1 MKMEQIYHS
10 VTLDRDKCRGCT
22 NCIKNCPTEAIRV
35 RDGKAVILETKCI
48 DCGECIRICPQH
60 AKTATTDSLKIL
72 QNYKFNI
79 AIPAPSFCGQF
90 KEDIDVNKLLN
101 ALKAVGF
108 NEVYEVAE
116 AAERV
121 TIATREY
128 LKKKDRKKPSISSSC
143 PAIIR
148 LIQIR
153 FPELIDNIIP
163 VKSPMEVTGRIAR
176 EKAISLGYRDEDIGI
191 FFITPCPA
199 KVTSIKQ
206 PVGSEKSHVNGAFS
220 IAQVYGEVL
229 KNLNSIKDGEVEAIQ
244 RSSGVGISWGRAGG
258 ENQAIGRNNHLSVDG
273 IHNVIDV
280 LEEVEMGKLNNVDY
294 IECQACIGGC
304 IGGVLT
310 VENHFIARV
319 KLRRLAEKYG
329 EESKLDEKEVLDDYK
344 QGKYFMEEKIQP
356 KPVLQLDDN
365 LGQAIKKMEL
375 MEDILKNLPGLDC
388 GACGSPNCRALAED
402 IVRGYASE
410 LDCIF
415 KLRKRVKELAE
426 EMVALSKK
434 VPPAMGIE
442 DTEEGGKLI
451 DTETGTD
458 SG

>member
-1 MKMEQIYHS
+1 MKMEKIYHS

-90 KEDIDVNKLLN
+90 KEGIDVNKLLN

-121 TIATREY
+121 TIAIKEY
-128 LKKKDRKKPSISSSC
+128 LKKKDRKKPGISSSC

-163 VKSPMEVTGRIAR
+163 VKSPMEIAGRIAR
-176 EKAISLGYRDEDIGI
+176 KKAISFGYKDEDIGI

-206 PVGSEKSHVNGAFS
+206 PVGSEKSCVNGAFS
-220 IAQVYGEVL
+220 IAQVYGDVL
-229 KNLNSIKDGEVEAIQ
+229 KNLNSIKEEEVEAIQ
-244 RSSGVGISWGRAGG
+244 RSSGIGIGWGRAGG
-258 ENQAIGRNNHLSVDG
+258 ENLAIGGDNHLSVDG
-273 IHNVIDV
+273 IHNVIAV

-319 KLRRLAEKYG
+319 RLRKLAEKYC

-344 QGKYFMEEKIQP
+344 KGKYFMEEKIQP

-365 LGQAIKKMEL
+365 LGKAIQKMEL
-375 MEDILKNLPGLDC
+375 MEGILKNLPGLDC
-388 GACGSPNCRALAED
+388 GACGAPNCRALAED

-415 KLRKRVKELAE
+415 KLRERVKELAE

-442 DTEEGGKLI
+442 DAKEGGKSI
-451 DTETGTD
+451 GTETGRD
-458 SG
+458 SE